1 MNCGE
6 MIKRIAEEEGIKISS
21 VAKELGLTRQA
32 MYKRINC
39 DMRWSHFVE
48 TVEAMGY
55 EVEVK
60 KRGMKA

>member
-1 MNCGE
+1 

-39 DMRWSHFVE
+39 DMRCSHFIE

-60 KRGMKA
+60 KRGMKV